1 MCSCLISLPVFLA
14 KGCVPMAAAT
24 WFFGKIY
31 NAWSEDQW
39 MEPLPM
45 QVEEPGTP
53 SELPAGP
60 AVEAAAAAA
69 NGAIP
74 PAATTQSL
82 LEAVQASVLIAE
94 AVSPTFGS
102 AATTAPAAPAAT
114 SGSSAVSMEDCQLA
128 ADETF
133 AEQLLDK
140 ENLMG
145 STAWLGPGQSGG
157 STDVLMGTPCNQ
169 GAAPCSPTSP
179 ADAVPV
185 IHLDLGEDMMEAVNA
200 VSLEADSDQSSI
212 GFYSSENCPN
222 NKLLPEWIG
231 LNWRFIA
238 SFVWDYQTT
247 KADAL
252 AWCNGDGEKLFG

>member
-1 MCSCLISLPVFLA
+1 
-14 KGCVPMAAAT
+14 VPMAAAT

-31 NAWSEDQW
+31 TAWSDDQY
-39 MEPLPM
+39 MQPMPM

-94 AVSPTFGS
+94 AVSPAAP

-114 SGSSAVSMEDCQLA
+114 SAPADSPMEDSQLA
-128 ADETF
+128 ADEDF
-133 AEQLLDK
+133 AEQLQHQ

-145 STAWLGPGQSGG
+145 STGFVVSGQSGG
-157 STDVLMGTPCNQ
+157 STDVLMGTPCNK
-169 GAAPCSPTSP
+169 GAASCTPTSPASTP

-185 IHLDLGEDMMEAVNA
+185 IHLDMGEDMMEAVNA

-212 GFYSSENCPN
+212 GFYSSELCPN
-222 NKLLPEWIG
+222 NKALPEWIG
-231 LNWRFIA
+231 FNWRFAA

-252 AWCNGDGEKLFG
+252 TWCNGDEEKLFG